1 MQNNEP
7 QQNENQQ
14 GGNRLRDIIVIAV
27 IALVAGVVG
36 FLASDLN
43 LGPETSIEQ
52 LQPEF
57 DNYRILD
64 GDDRFINAL
73 RNAIGSV
80 PLVDVHPVLE
90 QTANFGTDVMQ
101 CMQVEGTFDV
111 RILIHQDFVSTPN
124 AGASII
130 LNQTRFLPDLKTCL
144 EQRVQPVVEAQDFG
158 GQSIEQY
165 PEFGI
170 CRDVGSFYYEPDGNT
185 YIYGF
190 VALGENML
198 STENVTIF
206 SIADGVTVGEDT
218 IIGVGDR
225 VQVDICEQYMQYFSN
240 PIAEPA
246 DNS

>member
-1 MQNNEP
+1 
-7 QQNENQQ
+7 
-14 GGNRLRDIIVIAV
+14 
-27 IALVAGVVG
+27 
-36 FLASDLN
+36 
-43 LGPETSIEQ
+43 
-52 LQPEF
+52 
-57 DNYRILD
+57 
-64 GDDRFINAL
+64 
-73 RNAIGSV
+73 V

-90 QTANFGTDVMQ
+90 RTANFGTDVMQ
-101 CMQVEGTFDV
+101 CMQGEGTFDV
-111 RILIHQDFVSTPN
+111 RILVHNDFVNMPN

-130 LNQTRFLPDLKTCL
+130 VNQTRFLPDLKTCL
-144 EQRVQPVVEAQDFG
+144 EQRVQPVVESESVG

-170 CRDVGSFYYEPDGNT
+170 CRDAGSFYYEPDGNT